1 MHNVWKTIRRMFAL
15 VLCLCLLMTVIGC
28 QNQEQPNPSG
38 SGGTEGT
45 SPSEN
50 PTEEPQA
57 SKEPAKVTVLA
68 LNVAYY
74 DGIYTDDQH
83 LVSLAY
89 PDQTKEEDYTFAE
102 RADRLKVLLKH
113 YKPDVFFLNEFNFA
127 WWKEVITDEDAILKE
142 LSQYTFVE
150 SRSTGSSKNG
160 EGQKYMD
167 LYNMVFFDKER
178 FILLDTGSFVTC
190 QTWGGWYDHCTWA
203 KLREKETGQEAVYAA
218 IHVQTVPDIQRAVKS
233 LQAASTAVE
242 TLAEVAQG
250 LPIIL
255 GGDFNTTEASLGHF
269 TYDYMVNQ
277 AGYKD
282 CRYAAPQTDS
292 SGTARIWGKTLKNNG
307 NRIDYI
313 FVNGASVN
321 QYQVASGA
329 FLKDDTYVEEVTEA
343 DLKTGKY
350 YDISDH
356 LPVVS
361 TVILKGA
368 QSTTPEAYRNPAGE
382 ADAAANPTGSFAEN
396 GGTAEKLTFHFAD
409 ALNYVGNVNCQ
420 GYEASLVTDETYG
433 TVLKLQAKE
442 HIVAG
447 YISIDYGA
455 LMKDCGLSPVD
466 ASEYKKVK
474 ITYLANASYTADG
487 GILKLGVLR
496 DGVQYPSGM
505 NALGLTT
512 YGQWKTQTLFY
523 SSLSGEVYGA
533 VNALSIYNADGALK
547 GDAIYI
553 ATIEFVK

>member
-150 SRSTGSSKNG
+150 SRSTGSSRNG
-160 EGQKYMD
+160 EGEKYLD
-167 LYNMVFFDKER
+167 IYNMVFFDKER
-178 FILLDTGSFVTC
+178 FDLLDTGSFVTC

-255 GGDFNTTEASLGHF
+255 GGDFNTTEASLGILLM
-269 TYDYMVNQ
+269 TTWSIRPVT
-277 AGYKD
+277 
-282 CRYAAPQTDS
+282 RTAAMPRLRQIPP
-292 SGTARIWGKTLKNNG
+292 ARPA
-307 NRIDYI
+307 
-313 FVNGASVN
+313 FGAR
-321 QYQVASGA
+321 
-329 FLKDDTYVEEVTEA
+329 L
-343 DLKTGKY
+343 
-350 YDISDH
+350 
-356 LPVVS
+356 
-361 TVILKGA
+361 
-368 QSTTPEAYRNPAGE
+368 
-382 ADAAANPTGSFAEN
+382 
-396 GGTAEKLTFHFAD
+396 
-409 ALNYVGNVNCQ
+409 
-420 GYEASLVTDETYG
+420 
-433 TVLKLQAKE
+433 
-442 HIVAG
+442 
-447 YISIDYGA
+447 
-455 LMKDCGLSPVD
+455 
-466 ASEYKKVK
+466 
-474 ITYLANASYTADG
+474 
-487 GILKLGVLR
+487 
-496 DGVQYPSGM
+496 
-505 NALGLTT
+505 
-512 YGQWKTQTLFY
+512 
-523 SSLSGEVYGA
+523 
-533 VNALSIYNADGALK
+533 
-547 GDAIYI
+547 
-553 ATIEFVK
+553 